1 MAKKEKKRLSIM
13 IIEDEQDI
21 LLLYKDYLLS
31 RGHNV
36 VATSTT
42 ANEILSDY
50 DRIRPDVAIIDFKK
64 LTAINKTIRWYDEFP
79 TSNIDGLFVITPSY
93 KVVPA
98 DNPFGYNMEEQ
109 LTQLKLATMKSGKLE
124 EVRAP
129 YGLLIYPI
137 NYGKILLVLIII
149 SASSLSHWPSLYFTI

>member
-1 MAKKEKKRLSIM
+1 MEKKEKKHLSIM

-50 DRIRPDVAIIDFKK
+50 DRIRPDVAIIDYK
-64 LTAINKTIRWYDEFP
+64 LPNDKNGLDAALQILNKYPSAAILIVTAYETVTKEITKIPFLDNKRVE
-79 TSNIDGLFVITPSY
+79 
-93 KVVPA
+93 
-98 DNPFGYNMEEQ
+98 
-109 LTQLKLATMKSGKLE
+109 
-124 EVRAP
+124 
-129 YGLLIYPI
+129 
-137 NYGKILLVLIII
+137 VLIKPLRLAQLENSIM
-149 SASSLSHWPSLYFTI
+149 TIANRK

>member
-50 DRIRPDVAIIDFKK
+50 DRIRPDVAIIDYK
-64 LTAINKTIRWYDEFP
+64 LPNDKNGLDAALQILNKYPSAAILIVTAYETVTKEIAKMPFLDNKRVE
-79 TSNIDGLFVITPSY
+79 
-93 KVVPA
+93 
-98 DNPFGYNMEEQ
+98 
-109 LTQLKLATMKSGKLE
+109 
-124 EVRAP
+124 
-129 YGLLIYPI
+129 
-137 NYGKILLVLIII
+137 VLIKPLRL
-149 SASSLSHWPSLYFTI
+149 AQLENSLVSIANRK

>member
-1 MAKKEKKRLSIM
+1 MEKKEKKHLSIM

-50 DRIRPDVAIIDFKK
+50 DRIRPDVAIIDYK
-64 LTAINKTIRWYDEFP
+64 LPNDNNGLDAALQILNKYPSAAILIVTAYETVTKEITKMPFLDNKRVE
-79 TSNIDGLFVITPSY
+79 
-93 KVVPA
+93 
-98 DNPFGYNMEEQ
+98 
-109 LTQLKLATMKSGKLE
+109 
-124 EVRAP
+124 
-129 YGLLIYPI
+129 
-137 NYGKILLVLIII
+137 VLIKPLRLAQLENSII
-149 SASSLSHWPSLYFTI
+149 TIANRK

>member
-1 MAKKEKKRLSIM
+1 MAKKEKKHLSIM

-50 DRIRPDVAIIDFKK
+50 DRIRPDVAIIDYK
-64 LTAINKTIRWYDEFP
+64 LPNDKNGLDAALQILNKYPSAAILIVTAYETVTKEITKMPLLDNKRVE
-79 TSNIDGLFVITPSY
+79 
-93 KVVPA
+93 
-98 DNPFGYNMEEQ
+98 
-109 LTQLKLATMKSGKLE
+109 
-124 EVRAP
+124 
-129 YGLLIYPI
+129 
-137 NYGKILLVLIII
+137 VLIKPLRLAQLENSII
-149 SASSLSHWPSLYFTI
+149 DIANRK